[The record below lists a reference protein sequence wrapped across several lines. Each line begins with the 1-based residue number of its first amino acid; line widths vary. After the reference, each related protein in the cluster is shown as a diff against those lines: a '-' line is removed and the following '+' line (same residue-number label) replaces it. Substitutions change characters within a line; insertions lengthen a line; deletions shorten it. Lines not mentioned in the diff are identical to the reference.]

1 MKIRLGLL
9 KILSA
14 MSLNTRILKF
24 LKVLNPEL
32 LNLNGLIKEKFIFI
46 SNKDKMVKQCFF
58 VADPPTG
65 SIYMIGGVLI
75 AMVLVGILIVLLAV
89 TIR

>member
-1 MKIRLGLL
+1 
-9 KILSA
+9 
-14 MSLNTRILKF
+14 
-24 LKVLNPEL
+24 
-32 LNLNGLIKEKFIFI
+32 
-46 SNKDKMVKQCFF
+46 MVKQCFF